1 MAVIHAICVSH
12 RLVEILPK
20 FESHNPSIY
29 PIFLFQALFSNLELK
44 ITSKFTSK
52 GSRGCACFQ
61 SQPFEGR
68 GRRISR
74 VRVGARLQ
82 YTGSLGLALGGCIPK
97 LDVNNSN
104 KM

>member
-29 PIFLFQALFSNLELK
+29 PIFLFQALFSNLVRASSLSPSKAGAGGFQGSEL
-44 ITSKFTSK
+44 
-52 GSRGCACFQ
+52 
-61 SQPFEGR
+61 
-68 GRRISR
+68 
-74 VRVGARLQ
+74 GARLQ

>member
-52 GSRGCACFQ
+52 GSCGCACFQ

-74 VRVGARLQ
+74 VRVGGQTAIHRKF
-82 YTGSLGLALGGCIPK
+82 GASLGWVHPET
-97 LDVNNSN
+97 
-104 KM
+104 